1 MAEKWASG
9 FVFGLVLAVVLIG
22 VARVGIER
30 GEVYACVDVMRVL
43 LAAKQD
49 SAYDALK
56 SAHLCVDAAKETGVG
71 R

>member
-1 MAEKWASG
+1 
-9 FVFGLVLAVVLIG
+9 
-22 VARVGIER
+22 
-30 GEVYACVDVMRVL
+30 MRVL